1 MTDRE
6 PSASDPRILP
16 LIAIVSSVPMLQE
29 GLRNALE
36 GIAEVRDFP
45 AGRGDTAGLL
55 RSLRPDAVVV
65 DSEEEAE
72 SVAVFA
78 RESGSPLV
86 LVSYR
91 DEVVKVLGV
100 SGWEESDD
108 VGVSP
113 EGIRNVLVAGIFG
126 RARGETPAR

>member
-1 MTDRE
+1 MTE
-6 PSASDPRILP
+6 QEVSASNPRELP
-16 LIAIVSSVPMLQE
+16 LVAIVSGVPMLRE
-29 GLRNALE
+29 ALRNALD

-55 RSLRPDAVVV
+55 RSLCPDAVVV

-72 SVAVFA
+72 SVAPFA
-78 RESGSPLV
+78 RESDSPLV

-91 DEVVKVLGV
+91 DELVKVLAD
-100 SGWEESDD
+100 SGWEDSGD

-126 RARGETPAR
+126 RARREAPAR

>member
-1 MTDRE
+1 MTDQE
-6 PSASDPRILP
+6 PSGSDPRNLP
-16 LIAIVSSVPMLQE
+16 LVAIVSGVPMLRE
-29 GLRNALE
+29 ALRDALE
-36 GIAEVRDFP
+36 GIAEVRNFP

-72 SVAVFA
+72 SVAAFA
-78 RESGSPLV
+78 RESDSPLV
-86 LVSYR
+86 FVSYR
-91 DEVVKVLGV
+91 DEVVKVLAD

-108 VGVSP
+108 VGISP

-126 RARGETPAR
+126 RARGEAPTR

>member
-1 MTDRE
+1 MTDHE
-6 PSASDPRILP
+6 PSASDPRNLP
-16 LIAIVSSVPMLQE
+16 LVAIVSGVPMLRE
-29 GLRNALE
+29 ALRNALE
-36 GIAEVRDFP
+36 GIAEVRGFP

-65 DSEEEAE
+65 DSEEEAG
-72 SVAVFA
+72 SVAAFA
-78 RESGSPLV
+78 RESDSPLV

-91 DEVVKVLGV
+91 DELVKVLGD
-100 SGWEESDD
+100 SGWEESDE

-126 RARGETPAR
+126 RARTEAPAR

>member
-1 MTDRE
+1 MTDHE
-6 PSASDPRILP
+6 PSASDPRNLP
-16 LIAIVSSVPMLQE
+16 LVAIVSGVPMLRE
-29 GLRNALE
+29 ALRNALE
-36 GIAEVRDFP
+36 GIAEVRGFP

-65 DSEEEAE
+65 DSEEEAGA
-72 SVAVFA
+72 VAAFA
-78 RESGSPLV
+78 RESDSPLV

-91 DEVVKVLGV
+91 DEVVKVLGD

-113 EGIRNVLVAGIFG
+113 EGIRNLLVAGIFG
-126 RARGETPAR
+126 RARREAPTP

>member
-1 MTDRE
+1 MTEQE
-6 PSASDPRILP
+6 PSASDSRNLP
-16 LIAIVSSVPMLQE
+16 LIAIVSGVPMLRE
-29 GLRNALE
+29 ALRNALD
-36 GIAEVRDFP
+36 GIAEVKGFP
-45 AGRGDTAGLL
+45 AGGDTAGLL

-65 DSEEEAE
+65 DSEDEAE
-72 SVAVFA
+72 SVAAFA
-78 RESGSPLV
+78 RESNSPLV

-91 DEVVKVLGV
+91 DEVVKVLGD

-126 RARGETPAR
+126 RARREAPA